1 MTRTLPFFAGSSLF
15 CLAMIAS
22 AQNAASLATTYKVQA
37 DQLIAASLA
46 DNEGYANLTY
56 LCDHIGKRISG
67 SEPLDR
73 AIAWAT
79 QTMKAEGLVNVHTQA
94 ATVPHWVRGE
104 ESGEMVAPV
113 SKKLHLL
120 GLGMSVA
127 TPPAGITAEVVVV
140 PDFDALKKLG
150 RAGVAGKIV
159 VYNAPYEGYGKT
171 VMYRVAGASQ
181 AAELGAVGV
190 LVRSITPLAVQLPHT
205 GTLQYDEKQP
215 KIPAAAISLEDA
227 MMLARLASEGK
238 PVKVH
243 FAMQAHMEAPV
254 VQANVMGDLV
264 GSEHPEQVVVLGGH
278 IDSWDV
284 GQGAQDDGS
293 GIMGTLAAVNVIKK
307 SGLKPKRTIRI
318 VFWVNEENG
327 GAGGDAYAKA
337 LTPEQLKNHVAAIEM
352 DGGAET
358 PVGYGYG
365 AAASGG
371 GGFRRIVPGSTP
383 PPAAPLSAEEQHSLA
398 LLQEIGAML
407 TPVGAS
413 KMTAG
418 GGGSDISPLMALGVP
433 GLGEETT
440 AAHYFDWHHT
450 EADTLDKVDPVEFR
464 KNVASLAVMTYVLAD
479 MPETAGRACGGG
491 GRVDHA
497 AGPHLI

>member
-1 MTRTLPFFAGSSLF
+1 MTRTRPIAFSSLF
-15 CLAMIAS
+15 AAGFLLVSSALGQSGTVAEAAPAGPLA
-22 AQNAASLATTYKVQA
+22 AQYKAAA
-37 DQLIAASLA
+37 DRLIAASLA
-46 DNEGYANLTY
+46 DDEGYKNLTY
-56 LCDHIGKRISG
+56 LCDRIGKRISG
-67 SEPLDR
+67 SEPLNR
-73 AIAWAT
+73 AIAWA
-79 QTMKAEGLVNVHTQA
+79 QDVMKQEGLANVHTQA

-104 ESGEMVAPV
+104 ESGEIVAPV

-127 TPPAGITAEVVVV
+127 TPPEGITAEVVVV
-140 PDFDALKKLG
+140 PDFAALKALG
-150 RAGVAGKIV
+150 RSGVEGKIV
-159 VYNAPYEGYGKT
+159 VFNAPYEGYGKT

-181 AAELGAVGV
+181 AAALGAVGV

-205 GTLQYDEKQP
+205 GTLVYDEKQP
-215 KIPAAAISLEDA
+215 KIPAAAISIEDA
-227 MMLARLASEGK
+227 LMLARLQSEGK

-243 FAMQAHMEAPV
+243 FAMQAHLEAPV
-254 VQANVMGDLV
+254 VQANVMGEIV

-293 GIMGTLAAVNVIKK
+293 GIMASLAAVNVIEK
-307 SGLKPKRTIRI
+307 SGLKPKRTIRV

-327 GAGGDAYAKA
+327 GAGGVAYEKA
-337 LTPEQLKNHVAAIEM
+337 LTPEELKNTVAAIEM

-365 AAASGG
+365 AAAGG
-371 GGFRRIVPGSTP
+371 RGLRPGTP
-383 PPAAPLSAEEQHSLA
+383 GAPATPETALTAAEADSLT
-398 LLQEIGAML
+398 LLRDAATL
-407 TPVGAS
+407 LAPVGATS
-413 KMTAG
+413 VKAG
-418 GGGSDISPLMALGVP
+418 GGGSDIGPLMAAGVP

-479 MPETAGRACGGG
+479 MPERLAGHKG
-491 GRVDHA
+491 
-497 AGPHLI
+497 AGEE